1 MNKKIIWHDFYSL
14 SFSLSDSEN
23 IYRLNTLQYEFTN
36 FVIPRVMY
44 DLIIA
49 NFDVKKIILVN

>member
-1 MNKKIIWHDFYSL
+1 MKKKIIGTVFT
-14 SFSLSDSEN
+14 FSLSLSGSEN